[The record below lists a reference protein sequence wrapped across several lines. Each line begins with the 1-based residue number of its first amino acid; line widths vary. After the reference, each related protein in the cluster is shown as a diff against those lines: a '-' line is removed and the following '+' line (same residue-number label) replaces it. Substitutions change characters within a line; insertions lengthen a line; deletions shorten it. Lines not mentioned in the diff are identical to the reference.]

1 MPSQAFSLK
10 LLSSMP
16 PTSLTMHALMVASL
30 GALASGS
37 SDSGA
42 IDSAP
47 IDSGAALGA
56 ALSPPPVQAARINIR
71 MARKATGM
79 LKLFRMKS
87 PSHRF
92 GCVQPLGGGAS
103 VALRGHGHLALNLRH
118 HTSSLVA
125 GSRAFRH
132 GPIGSTRRVS

>member
-10 LLSSMP
+10 LVSSMP
-16 PTSLTMHALMVASL
+16 PTSLTMHTLMLASA
-30 GALASGS
+30 GSLASGS
-37 SDSGA
+37 SYSAASNAGA
-42 IDSAP
+42 MDSAP

-103 VALRGHGHLALNLRH
+103 VAHRGHGHLGAESAASYCLAH
-118 HTSSLVA
+118 
-125 GSRAFRH
+125 
-132 GPIGSTRRVS
+132 